1 MALSKYDKLTS
12 FLEGLKTSS
21 RRMSFAEIEEVL
33 GFTLPLSARS
43 YQAWWGNNL
52 IHGRHSAAWLS
63 AGWETEQ
70 LDLGGERVTFRRA
83 AQGRA
88 QALKAKPKAARSK
101 TAKNSPVDLKAL
113 GTAFGD
119 PVRLSLAMNWRSL
132 GPVHVGGGSK
142 LVFPAVPSVPGLY
155 RFRLSGHGEEAHY
168 IGETADLRRR
178 FYHYR
183 NPGPSQATNIR
194 INGLLLDH
202 LAAGG
207 SVEVDIIAGEVAL
220 TIGDESVPV
229 DLALKPVRRL
239 LEHAALLA
247 QGGTDISSLNR

>member
-1 MALSKYDKLTS
+1 
-12 FLEGLKTSS
+12 
-21 RRMSFAEIEEVL
+21 MSFSEIEEVL
-33 GFTLPLSARS
+33 GFSLPLSARS

-52 IHGRHSAAWLS
+52 TYGRHSAAWLL

-70 LDLGGERVTFRRA
+70 LDLAGERVTFRRA

-88 QALKAKPKAARSK
+88 QVLKAKARSK
-101 TAKNSPVDLKAL
+101 AAPHSKTEKSRPVDLKTL
-113 GTAFGD
+113 GTVFGD
-119 PVRLSLAMNWRSL
+119 PVRLSLAMRWRSL
-132 GPVHVGGGSK
+132 GPVHVGSGNK

-155 RFRLSGHGEEAHY
+155 RFRLSGQGADAHY

-183 NPGPSQATNIR
+183 NPGPSQRTNIR

-207 SVEVDIIAGEVAL
+207 SVEADIIAGEVAL
-220 TIGDESVPV
+220 TIGDESAPV

-239 LEHAALLA
+239 LEHAAIVA